1 MIGAEQL
8 MTAVAQLPQVK
19 QHNAAKTVPVLRELR
34 KVNPMYMS
42 IFIADRNGTVW
53 ASTSTETRPVNVAD
67 RRYFK
72 NALASGQLSSG
83 EYVVSRFTS
92 KPSLNFACPLK
103 DDQGDIVGVISV
115 GFVID
120 RYREM
125 LGRMQ
130 APAGANSVLID
141 HRGIILSRAVNPE
154 AFIGK
159 EYFPEVFKK
168 IQEGPDTGYSV
179 RSGLVGDMRIISHQK
194 LRLKGEQTPYMYVTS
209 GIPVKVVLARA
220 NKAILINLMFF
231 MSVLA
236 VAFVL
241 AWRIGKRS
249 IADRVTLLEQASQ
262 RLAGGDLDVRVS
274 DLVAGGELGN
284 LGQTFDAMARQIA
297 LREQA
302 LSDSESNYRDIFNA
316 THDALFVR
324 DAESGA
330 IIEVNNAA
338 ERMFGYTCE
347 EMLHV
352 TVPELSGVEPP
363 YSSKDA
369 MQWVQKSIQKGPQK
383 FEWLSKRKNGEL
395 FWSEVV
401 LSASSIVG
409 KRRVLAVVRDITER
423 KQAEEENRKL
433 NASLQQQTLDLIASN
448 RELEACSYTLSH
460 DLRSPLTSI
469 YTAGQLLKTMYGEE
483 LDENG
488 KILLHSI
495 CDGSEHMEE
504 LIEAILGLFGAA
516 RSEMHAD
523 EVNLSEIAASITV
536 NLHLNAPERGV
547 EFVIAPGV
555 TATCDHR
562 LIKVVLEN
570 LLGNA
575 WKYSWETPAPRIEF
589 GVTGRDGETVYYVR
603 DNGAGFDMKDADE
616 LFSPFKRLHASG
628 KFPGTGIGLATVQR
642 IVERHGGKV
651 WAEAEPWKGAT
662 FYFTL

>member
-1 MIGAEQL
+1 MYVRAGIPTSVVMSES
-8 MTAVAQLPQVK
+8 
-19 QHNAAKTVPVLRELR
+19 NAALVKNLMIYSVSLL
-34 KVNPMYMS
+34 
-42 IFIADRNGTVW
+42 
-53 ASTSTETRPVNVAD
+53 VA
-67 RRYFK
+67 FF
-72 NALASGQLSSG
+72 SSWLIG
-83 EYVVSRFTS
+83 KKY
-92 KPSLNFACPLK
+92 
-103 DDQGDIVGVISV
+103 I
-115 GFVID
+115 ID
-120 RYREM
+120 R
-125 LGRMQ
+125 
-130 APAGANSVLID
+130 VLV
-141 HRGIILSRAVNPE
+141 L
-154 AFIGK
+154 
-159 EYFPEVFKK
+159 
-168 IQEGPDTGYSV
+168 Q
-179 RSGLVGDMRIISHQK
+179 RS
-194 LRLKGEQTPYMYVTS
+194 
-209 GIPVKVVLARA
+209 
-220 NKAILINLMFF
+220 
-231 MSVLA
+231 
-236 VAFVL
+236 
-241 AWRIGKRS
+241 
-249 IADRVTLLEQASQ
+249 SQ
-262 RLAGGDLDVRVS
+262 RLADGDLRTRVAHE
-274 DLVAGGELGN
+274 VGGGELGK
-284 LGQTFDAMARQIA
+284 LGQAFDNMAQKLA

-302 LSDSESNYRDIFNA
+302 LRESENNYRDIFNA

-651 WAEAEPWKGAT
+651 WAEGETGKGAT
-662 FYFTL
+662 FYFTLC